1 LKQHKD
7 QIGDQD
13 WITFL
18 PEHSICHPQYL
29 ATVQDYINRI
39 GPTENISCIAFPRKW
54 APSPVAME
62 SQTEPQLGSQV
73 APKAAP
79 QDANEVEK
87 ALLEKKLALQINF
100 CEPNETYEIHEL
112 VVRAS
117 VVKEFFRQAKD
128 SLVRNRFCDVEFS
141 VFVTEHGRVVK
152 GESALWM
159 LYVSPA
165 PAGGLGA
172 SSCTAFGGL
181 GGGMGIKIRNMYE
194 AAPLLTEYAEMW
206 HVPQLQ
212 STAERNFQ
220 ILLENF
226 GDQED
231 AQAFFKFHFE
241 RAKQEKPWLQHDGK
255 K

>member
-1 LKQHKD
+1 VL
-7 QIGDQD
+7 
-13 WITFL
+13 
-18 PEHSICHPQYL
+18 
-29 ATVQDYINRI
+29 
-39 GPTENISCIAFPRKW
+39 
-54 APSPVAME
+54 
-62 SQTEPQLGSQV
+62 
-73 APKAAP
+73 
-79 QDANEVEK
+79 QDADDVEK
-87 ALLEKKLALQINF
+87 ALLEKKLGLQINF

-112 VVRAS
+112 VIRAS
-117 VVKEFFRQAKD
+117 VVKEFFSQTED
-128 SLVRNRFCDVEFS
+128 SLVRNKFCEVEFS

-159 LYVSPA
+159 LYVCPPPPPS
-165 PAGGLGA
+165 GGGAMNYLGA
-172 SSCTAFGGL
+172 SSCTAFDGM
-181 GGGMGIKIRNMYE
+181 GGGMGVKIRNMYE

-226 GDQED
+226 EDQQD

-241 RAKQEKPWLQHDGK
+241 RAKQEKPWLQK